1 MLGLG
6 KSTPTG
12 TPAPYSGV
20 SPGRRRARPPGAAEP
35 KTGRPASRSPSGLAN
50 SATSSPPCTTR
61 PRRHGQDVPQLG
73 LRLTYEPDKQII
85 RAAVRPQPDNLGKW
99 LASEAQVK
107 PFSDALTMAD
117 NLEVHRKE

>member
-1 MLGLG
+1 MLGLV

-12 TPAPYSGV
+12 TTVYSSAV
-20 SPGRRRARPPGAAEP
+20 SPMPHSVRPAAP
-35 KTGRPASRSPSGLAN
+35 VCAKTARPASRSPSGLAN

-85 RAAVRPQPDNLGKW
+85 RAAVRPQPENLGKW
-99 LASEAQVK
+99 LASEAQVN
-107 PFSDALTMAD
+107 PSSDALTMAD